1 MTGAHEAPG
10 EPAPEPAGRPEPPNA
25 AQVGQPGQPGQPG
38 LVEHEPR
45 GQRENLHTRSDR
57 TLSFDPA
64 GVDELGVLPWPILLR
79 RRLAATIGIDRRW
92 AVLWVVLGG
101 LFTVSFTITILVVS
115 LQDIAD
121 DLDSSV
127 NVLNWAITG
136 PMLAFGVVGPAF
148 GKAGDLWGHKRVFC
162 MGLLLAGVF
171 AALTAVAWSA
181 PAMIAFRILSASAGS
196 ACGPSAMAYI
206 NRLFAAEVRVKPLGY
221 WSFVTAGAPVL
232 GVVAGGPLVESIGW
246 RAIFA
251 VQAPLCMVGVV
262 VALWLL
268 PDTDRLT
275 GVRFDVK
282 GSFALGVGATALLA
296 GISQGPK
303 WGWASAAVIGCI
315 VLGVASLVAF
325 VRIESTVTDPLV
337 RLDWFRTRNIAFPV
351 LSQTLTNFAYMG
363 GFILAPQVLERGLG
377 LSTSTTGLLVI
388 ARPLTFSLIAP
399 LAGLVTIR
407 VGERISGV
415 VGAVGVV
422 GSMMCWATV
431 GADTALWFVVV
442 ALALSGAGLGIASPA
457 MTSLTANAVDE
468 RDLGVAGAMQQLM
481 SQLGAVVGTVVL
493 TTISA
498 SGGAGDLGP
507 YQRAFWVAA
516 GVAVLGTLAASF
528 CRSTP
533 RS

>member
-1 MTGAHEAPG
+1 MGVPP
-10 EPAPEPAGRPEPPNA
+10 EPRQHQPEPASPGAREPHR
-25 AQVGQPGQPGQPG
+25 
-38 LVEHEPR
+38 EH
-45 GQRENLHTRSDR
+45 GRENVHPRTDR
-57 TLSFDPA
+57 TLAFDSA
-64 GVDELGVLPWPILLR
+64 GVDELGVVPWPILLR
-79 RRLAATIGIDRRW
+79 RRLRARIGIDPRW

-115 LQDIAD
+115 LQRIAD
-121 DLDSSV
+121 DLDTSV
-127 NVLNWAITG
+127 SVLNWAITG

-148 GKAGDLWGHKRVFC
+148 GKAGDLWGHKRVFVT
-162 MGLLLAGVF
+162 GLLVAGIF

-181 PAMIAFRILSASAGS
+181 SSMIAFRVLSASAGS

-206 NRLFAAEVRVKPLGY
+206 NRLFEAEVRVKPLGY

-232 GVVAGGPLVESIGW
+232 GVVAGGPLVETIGW

-251 VQAPLCMVGVV
+251 VQAPLCLVGVV

-268 PDTDRLT
+268 PGTDRLE

-282 GSFALGVGATALLA
+282 GSLTLGLGATALLG

-303 WGWASAAVIGCI
+303 WGWGSPAVLACLAVGF
-315 VLGVASLVAF
+315 ASLVAF
-325 VRIESTVTDPLV
+325 VRIEGRVSDPLV

-363 GFILAPQVLERGLG
+363 GFILAPQVLEKGLA

-407 VGERISGV
+407 IGERTAGVTGAIGV
-415 VGAVGVV
+415 VA
-422 GSMMCWATV
+422 SMVCWALV
-431 GADTALWFVVV
+431 GDDAALWFVVV

-457 MTSLTANAVDE
+457 MTSLTANAVAE
-468 RDLGVAGAMQQLM
+468 HDLGVAGAMQQLM
-481 SQLGAVVGTVVL
+481 TQLGAVVGTVVL
-493 TTISA
+493 TTISV
-498 SGGAGDLGP
+498 SGGEGDLAP
-507 YQRAFWVAA
+507 YQHAFWVAA
-516 GVAVLGTLAASF
+516 GVAVLGTVAASF
-528 CRSTP
+528 ARSTP
-533 RS
+533 RT